1 MSSLKSVPTT
11 GLILIENTTKE
22 PGKAIA
28 VVGEYSLHYWSHVYN
43 SRKYNGVVTFVEKHP
58 GLPCYAEINSLD
70 PETLNLIF

>member
-22 PGKAIA
+22 PGKAI
-28 VVGEYSLHYWSHVYN
+28 VVGGEYSLHYWSHVYN
-43 SRKYNGVVTFVEKHP
+43 SRKYNCVVIVEKHP
-58 GLPCYAEINSLD
+58 GLLCYAEINSLD